1 MTVEQLISNL
11 QEFPK
16 DAEVVICEFDSYR
29 GEDVEKDPEP
39 DYYPHQNKV
48 YL

>member
-1 MTVEQLISNL
+1 MTIEQLISNL
-11 QEFPK
+11 QEFPQ
-16 DAEVVICEFDSYR
+16 DAEVVISEYNSYH
-29 GEDVEKDPEP
+29 GDLEKDPEP

>member
-1 MTVEQLISNL
+1 MTVEELIELL

-16 DAEVVICEFDSYR
+16 DAEVVIYEENPYHGDL
-29 GEDVEKDPEP
+29 EKDPEP
-39 DYYPHQNKV
+39 DYYPHHNKV

>member
-1 MTVEQLISNL
+1 MTIEQLISNL
-11 QEFPK
+11 QEFPQ
-16 DAEVVICEFDSYR
+16 DAEVVISEYNSYH
-29 GEDVEKDPEP
+29 GDLEKDLEP

>member
-1 MTVEQLISNL
+1 MSVEELIKLL
-11 QEFPK
+11 QEFPQ
-16 DAEVVICEFDSYR
+16 DAEVVICEFNSYR

>member
-1 MTVEQLISNL
+1 MTVEQFISKL

-16 DAEVVICEFDSYR
+16 DAEVLILINVGPDTDPQCYI
-29 GEDVEKDPEP
+29 PEP
-39 DYYPHQNKV
+39 EYYENQNKV

>member
-11 QEFPK
+11 QEFPQ
-16 DAEVVICEFDSYR
+16 DAEVVICEYNPYHGDL
-29 GEDVEKDPEP
+29 EKDPEP

>member
-1 MTVEQLISNL
+1 MTVEQFILKL
-11 QEFPK
+11 QECPK
-16 DAEVVICEFDSYR
+16 DAEVVIY
-29 GEDVEKDPEP
+29 EDNPYHGDLEKDPEP

>member
-1 MTVEQLISNL
+1 MIVEELIKLL

-16 DAEVVICEFDSYR
+16 DAEIVIYEYNHGDL
-29 GEDVEKDPEP
+29 EKDPEP
-39 DYYPHQNKV
+39 DYYLHQNKV

>member
-11 QEFPK
+11 QEFPQ
-16 DAEVVICEFDSYR
+16 DAEIVSLTSDEYGDT
-29 GEDVEKDPEP
+29 VECLPEP
-39 DYYPHQNKV
+39 IYHKDIDKV

>member
-1 MTVEQLISNL
+1 MTVGKLIELL
-11 QEFPK
+11 QGLPK
-16 DAEVVICEFDSYR
+16 DADVVISEYNPYHGDL
-29 GEDVEKDPEP
+29 EKDPEP